1 MNALRVVWCPFL
13 FLQRGVESMD
23 QSSNKKKKRK
33 KERLSER
40 DLKNLMGVNMPR
52 YKRKKGGAYKQR

>member
-1 MNALRVVWCPFL
+1 
-13 FLQRGVESMD
+13 MD